1 MSFLRNNVA
10 CLTKRCRK
18 YFGRTIMSLSIEA
31 FGLGNIFFLSSTPSL
46 AFTTASQPASNRR
59 LISLIKNDDNPTGAR
74 PPGPT
79 TAIVP
84 APTVPPIPPT
94 RRPTVSAS
102 SHHRVAEHSSS
113 SVARRRWPVD
123 ASARSG
129 QVSTGFVFVVR
140 LIETLTIFP
149 LLLLFASRSRSR
161 LLNWK
166 KVRC

>member
-1 MSFLRNNVA
+1 MSFLRNNVV

-59 LISLIKNDDNPTGAR
+59 LISLIKNDDNPPGAR

-84 APTVPPIPPT
+84 APTVPPSHDPTNPPSHRLGVIPSP
-94 RRPTVSAS
+94 
-102 SHHRVAEHSSS
+102 
-113 SVARRRWPVD
+113 RRRALELLCGPPPLACRRQCAFRPGKYGVRFLLYD
-123 ASARSG
+123 SLRRSP
-129 QVSTGFVFVVR
+129 SFLF
-140 LIETLTIFP
+140 FFY
-149 LLLLFASRSRSR
+149 LLLVAGPG
-161 LLNWK
+161 
-166 KVRC
+166 C